1 MSFYEQFSPDVVQ
14 KLKTLNEELISE
26 EKKENIDKQKILKLK
41 QQILMKGLELS
52 VNFNPYNSY

>member
-14 KLKTLNEELISE
+14 KLKTLNEELINE
-26 EKKENIDKQKILKLK
+26 EKKEIIDKQKILKLK

>member
-1 MSFYEQFSPDVVQ
+1 MSFYEQFSPDVVR

-26 EKKENIDKQKILKLK
+26 EKKENIDRQKILKLK

>member
-26 EKKENIDKQKILKLK
+26 EKKEIIDKQKILKLK